1 MDTITL
7 GINNNIAQKNI
18 PVSRATV
25 MPSSLSIHQKPFSK
39 LPKATSLLNADL
51 LCIVQ
56 NGTNYKLTA
65 SQIPALVANNRKIIN
80 VSQFISLE
88 DLLINEIVISPVDE
102 SAINIKCLAFSKEEF
117 QDKFG
122 ADATSKIVKISLETT
137 IIKSIPKLTT
147 ASSVATHSLVNSFSS
162 TTRNGI
168 TIFCDESSSPTTRN
182 FAGCFADEYMEWA
195 SDRGETD
202 PIQSE
207 FLNTVQLVFEGE
219 YLEIEWRDWDNDG
232 MFRPW
237 VRPPLWYKQPHINSG
252 GILKFG
258 NYINNRSK
266 AIASSIFSQDHTLS
280 ATMTTGGIDLG
291 DILEENHCLKYRLGM
306 TIPKQTKPNCLPSGG
321 TRSDFR
327 QDSLLLEA
335 PSSLS
340 QVTKIS
346 STMYASELCPLM
358 YDKTSNTYMPIHM
371 SNRSIKGYSEIKTK
385 YAGELRNM
393 AEHNAVLRHEHGAT
407 NAIAFPS
414 LTYISS
420 LYTSSVDNAN
430 QINVVGGGNT
440 SNFTSL
446 NDKTEITTTIGG
458 PTKSRMTTENRVDS
472 IYQQMYLFF

>member
-1 MDTITL
+1 MNT
-7 GINNNIAQKNI
+7 NQ
-18 PVSRATV
+18 
-25 MPSSLSIHQKPFSK
+25 QKPFSK
-39 LPKATSLLNADL
+39 LPKATSLEESDL
-51 LCIVQ
+51 VPIVK
-56 NGTNYKLTA
+56 NGTNYKIIA
-65 SQIPALVANNRKIIN
+65 GQIPALVNNNRKIITGSKF
-80 VSQFISLE
+80 VSLE
-88 DLLINEIVISPVDE
+88 DLTINELVINPIND
-102 SAINIKCLAFSKEEF
+102 SAINIKCLAFTQEEF
-117 QDKFG
+117 EGKFG
-122 ADATSKIVKISLETT
+122 ANNISRIVKISLEKT
-137 IIKSIPKLTT
+137 IIKSIEKLTT

-168 TIFCDESSSPTTRN
+168 TIFCDESSSPTTRH
-182 FAGCFADEYMEWA
+182 FAGCFADEYIEWA

-219 YLEIEWRDWDNDG
+219 YLEIEWRDWDSDG

-280 ATMTTGGIDLG
+280 TTMTTGGLDLG
-291 DILEENHCLKYRLGM
+291 DILEANHCLKYRLGM
-306 TIPKQTKPNCLPSGG
+306 TIPKQTKPTCLPSGG
-321 TRSDFR
+321 TRLDFR

-358 YDKTSNTYMPIHM
+358 YDNTSNTYMPIHM

-385 YAGELRNM
+385 YSGDLRNM
-393 AEHNAVLRHEHGAT
+393 AEHNAVLRHEHDAT
-407 NAIAFPS
+407 STIAFPS
-414 LTYISS
+414 RTYVS
-420 LYTSSVDNAN
+420 YVYEARVDYAD
-430 QINVVGGGNT
+430 QTTVVGSVSSYNL
-440 SNFTSL
+440 NAL
-446 NDKTEITTTIGG
+446 NDDTEITTIVGA